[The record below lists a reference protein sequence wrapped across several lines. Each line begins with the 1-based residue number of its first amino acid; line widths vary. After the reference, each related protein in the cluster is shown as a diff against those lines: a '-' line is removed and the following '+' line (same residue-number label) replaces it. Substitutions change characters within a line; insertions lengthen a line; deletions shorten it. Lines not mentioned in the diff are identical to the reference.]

1 MSEIETTPPVE
12 KKKRNKGQFVFKEYI
27 INQELSI
34 GQKVGTDALLVAGYT
49 CIAKYK
55 PYNLLKG
62 NENSKNNQLNKLVF
76 EEPDTPYDYNQG
88 KNHNEIINY
97 DEEQEEEK
105 EGNEIWPKY
114 ILDIGTGTNVL
125 SIMMGQRFKKS
136 IINSIDI
143 DDSAIAQAKINIDTI
158 FKQGKSIT
166 DRNYLFHTAIQDFK
180 PNNFITTTTTTTTTT
195 TNNNNNKDDHNVILK
210 HVHGIDLEKNEITIP
225 LLLKQGKSYTPSI
238 DGYYDL
244 IISAPPYFPTD
255 PVNDLVVSNMQ
266 KNRRVAR
273 HTHTLTMDDLV
284 QSVKRLL
291 RPDIGLFTTI
301 VSVPDPAFDLE
312 LAAKNH
318 GFICLEIID
327 VSDTPQ
333 SKIIRK
339 MYTFK
344 LPSISINNNN
354 NNNNQNNNIN
364 SNENSKTCFTYGETV
379 KRKFAIYETSIKE
392 STIRNHRKHSNQY
405 KWMLNDFCN
414 HFLKE
419 EFLTK

>member
-1 MSEIETTPPVE
+1 MSEIETTTTPPPVE
-12 KKKRNKGQFVFKEYI
+12 KKKRNKGQFVFKEYT

-49 CIAKYK
+49 CIARYK

-62 NENSKNNQLNKLVF
+62 SENSKNNQLNKLVF

-88 KNHNEIINY
+88 KNHDEIINY
-97 DEEQEEEK
+97 DEEES
-105 EGNEIWPKY
+105 EIWPKY

-125 SIMMGQRFKKS
+125 SIMMGQRFRKS

-166 DRNYLFHTAIQDFK
+166 DRNYLFHTPIQDFK
-180 PNNFITTTTTTTTTT
+180 PNNFIHENSDTS
-195 TNNNNNKDDHNVILK
+195 KPYYLK
-210 HVHGIDLEKNEITIP
+210 HVHGIDLEKNDITIP
-225 LLLKQGKSYTPSI
+225 LLLNQGKSYTPSI

-255 PVNDLVVSNMQ
+255 PINDLVVSNMQ
-266 KNRRVAR
+266 ENRRVAR

-301 VSVPDPAFDLE
+301 VSVPDPAIDLE
-312 LAAKNH
+312 LAAQNH
-318 GFICLEIID
+318 GFICLEIVD

-354 NNNNQNNNIN
+354 NNNNKNSQNN
-364 SNENSKTCFTYGETV
+364 ENNKTFTYGETV

-419 EFLTK
+419 EFLLK

>member
-1 MSEIETTPPVE
+1 MSEIETTTPPPPPTPVE

-49 CIAKYK
+49 CISKYK

-97 DEEQEEEK
+97 DEEEEQ

-125 SIMMGQRFKKS
+125 SIMMGQRFRKS

-180 PNNFITTTTTTTTTT
+180 PNNFIITDDD
-195 TNNNNNKDDHNVILK
+195 KDDNNVILPK

-225 LLLKQGKSYTPSI
+225 LLLKQGKSYTPSV

-266 KNRRVAR
+266 ENRRVAR

-301 VSVPDPAFDLE
+301 VSVPDPAIDLE
-312 LAAKNH
+312 LAAQNH

-344 LPSISINNNN
+344 LPSISVNNNN
-354 NNNNQNNNIN
+354 NENNNNKNNNN
-364 SNENSKTCFTYGETV
+364 NENNKTFTYGETV
-379 KRKFAIYETSIKE
+379 KRNFAIYETSIKE

>member
-1 MSEIETTPPVE
+1 MSEIKTTPTIE
-12 KKKRNKGQFVFKEYI
+12 KKKRNKGQFVFKEYT

-34 GQKVGTDALLVAGYT
+34 GQKVGTDALLIAGYT
-49 CIAKYK
+49 CIARYK

-62 NENSKNNQLNKLVF
+62 NENSRNNQLNRLVF
-76 EEPDTPYDYNQG
+76 GESDTPYDYNQG
-88 KNHNEIINY
+88 KNHEEIINY
-97 DEEQEEEK
+97 DEEQE
-105 EGNEIWPKY
+105 EIWPKY

-125 SIMMGQRFKKS
+125 SIMMGQRFRKS

-180 PNNFITTTTTTTTTT
+180 PNNFIIDI
-195 TNNNNNKDDHNVILK
+195 NENKK
-210 HVHGIDLEKNEITIP
+210 HVHAIDLEKNEITIP
-225 LLLKQGKSYTPSI
+225 LLLKDGKSFTPSI

-255 PVNDLVVSNMQ
+255 PINDLVVSNMQ
-266 KNRRVAR
+266 ENRRVAR
-273 HTHTLTMDDLV
+273 HTHTLTMDDLI

-301 VSVPDPAFDLE
+301 VSVPDPAIDLE

-318 GFICLEIID
+318 GFICLEIVD

-344 LPSISINNNN
+344 FPSINNNN
-354 NNNNQNNNIN
+354 NNNNNDTQ
-364 SNENSKTCFTYGETV
+364 ELTFAETV
-379 KRKFAIYETSIKE
+379 KRKFSIYETSIKE

-419 EFLTK
+419 EFLSK